1 MMGMTLGDRLRVTL
15 FGESHGTCVGAL
27 VEGVPP
33 GTLIDPATLA
43 SYLALRKPGRRGLT
57 TRSELD
63 DCDILSGI
71 YEGKATGWPILMM
84 ARNSDARS
92 SDYEFLP
99 DHPRPGHSDMVETIR
114 SGGTNDPRGG
124 GSQSARLTLGLVAA
138 GSQVRSMLD
147 SAGWSCNA
155 HLHRI
160 GEIATSPLFELDL
173 NTPLDPDSD
182 MGRLNCRDPE
192 AASLISDYLD
202 SIRRDGDSI
211 GSVVELLIEGL
222 PVGVGEPWFDG
233 IEPAL
238 ARGLMA
244 IPGARA
250 VEFSHGFESSRM
262 RGSEHNDAWLPG
274 GESPI
279 PTGSDTGDADGALGG
294 RSTGA
299 PIRVRVHF
307 KPPSSIPREQF
318 TLHLPSNE
326 VRALKVGGRHDPVIG
341 PRAVPVVE
349 AVAMLVVCDLGMVG
363 GFLGDQD

>member
-1 MMGMTLGDRLRVTL
+1 MGMSLGDRLRVTL
-15 FGESHGTCVGAL
+15 FGESHGAL
-27 VEGVPP
+27 FEGVPP
-33 GTLIDPATLA
+33 GTPIDPVTLA
-43 SYLALRKPGRRGLT
+43 RNLASRKPGRKGLSS
-57 TRSELD
+57 RSELD
-63 DCDILSGI
+63 DCEILSGVF
-71 YEGKATGWPILMM
+71 EGKATGWPILMM

-99 DHPRPGHSDMVETIR
+99 DHPRPGHSDMGEFIR
-114 SGGTNDPRGG
+114 SGGANDPRGG

-138 GSQVRSMLD
+138 GSQVRGILD
-147 SAGWSCNA
+147 SVGWSCNA
-155 HLHRI
+155 HLHSV
-160 GEIATSPLFELDL
+160 GEIAARPLFELDRT
-173 NTPLDPDSD
+173 TPLDMDSD

-192 AASLISDYLD
+192 ASSLISDYLK
-202 SIRRDGDSI
+202 SIRGDRDTI

-222 PVGVGEPWFDG
+222 PIGVGEPWFDG

-250 VEFSHGFESSRM
+250 VEFSHGFESSMM
-262 RGSEHNDAWLPG
+262 RGSENNDAWLPG
-274 GESPI
+274 VESPV
-279 PTGSDTGDADGALGG
+279 PEGSDNGDSDGALGG

-326 VRALKVGGRHDPVIG
+326 IRALKVGGRHDPVIG
-341 PRAVPVVE
+341 PRAAPVVE

-363 GFLGDQD
+363 GFLGNQD